1 MSGGYRPKRTT
12 YKLNFSETEH
22 AGLEVLAR
30 ATSVDGLLGFIDLGA
45 SLDGLD
51 GRLRAATESGDAEQL
66 AALKKKIRDTFEP
79 FARVLVEWNVEDD
92 DGTPVP
98 ATLDGLLSQE
108 LPFVGQIIE
117 AYVGAIATAPPPLS
131 PASSGGE
138 TSLEELP
145 PGLASASKSL
155 SP

>member
-1 MSGGYRPKRTT
+1 MSGGYRPKRTL
-12 YKLNFSETEH
+12 YKLNFAETEH

-45 SLDGLD
+45 ELDGLD
-51 GRLRAATESGDAEQL
+51 ARLRAATEAGDPAEL
-66 AALKKKIRDTFEP
+66 AELKKKIRGVFAP
-79 FARVLVEWNVEDD
+79 FARVLQSWNVEDD
-92 DGTPVP
+92 DGAPVP

-117 AYVGAIATAPPPLS
+117 AYVGAMATAPPPLQSSS
-131 PASSGGE
+131 PSGA
-138 TSLEELP
+138 TSPGAPP

-155 SP
+155 RN